1 MTVSEEKEFT
11 MQSLKIALEAKRK
24 KQSVLEQ
31 KSYRKDDDN
40 IERTKTSFIETAK
53 TTQKILVDK
62 TETENRLQ
70 PSRTKKIDDIA
81 YLTNSFLNLQKLTQ

>member
-53 TTQKILVDK
+53 TTQK
-62 TETENRLQ
+62 TATQ
-70 PSRTKKIDDIA
+70 P
-81 YLTNSFLNLQKLTQ
+81 N